1 MVEPK
6 SSRKPTFILG
16 YLGSHFCWFSYRA
29 DDVTG
34 YVADVRYEGEIK
46 PFKPAPPPV
55 VPVPVAKGL
64 APRPVAKRN
73 ENTSE
78 KDFAEQVVVKKTE
91 VKEAPRRHNKK
102 QHNGYY
108 TPQPY
113 HPF

>member
-1 MVEPK
+1 MIF
-6 SSRKPTFILG
+6 R
-16 YLGSHFCWFSYRA
+16 YRA

-34 YVADVRYEGEIK
+34 YVADVRYEGDIK
-46 PFKPAPPPV
+46 PFNPPPPVPV

-78 KDFAEQVVVKKTE
+78 KDFAEQVVVKKNNA
-91 VKEAPRRHNKK
+91 KEAPRRQNKK
-102 QHNGYY
+102 PHTNGYY